1 VFNSTL
7 PMVDA
12 AVAGY
17 GIAYVPED
25 IVADHVAAGRLQI
38 VLDDWS
44 PKFAGY
50 YLYYPSSRQNS
61 PAFRVVVNA
70 LRIRGQTMP
79 AIAHEPDERMAR
91 DNKR

>member
-12 AVAGY
+12 AIAGY

-25 IVADHVAAGRLQI
+25 LVAGHITAGRLQLI
-38 VLDDWS
+38 LDDWS

-61 PAFRVVVNA
+61 PAFKVIVNA
-70 LRIRGQTMP
+70 LRDQG
-79 AIAHEPDERMAR
+79 
-91 DNKR
+91 K